1 MDGKPT
7 LSYHSQQILLE
18 PYEYLLQVP
27 GKDVR
32 GKLIDA
38 FNKWLQIPETE
49 LEQIKTMVSQLHNSS
64 LLIDDI
70 EDNSVL
76 RRGLPVAHKVYGVA
90 SAINCANYV
99 YFLALQQCAS
109 MKNVKASEVFLE
121 EMINLHHGQ
130 GFDIF
135 WRDHQICP
143 TEEEYKKMVLDKTGG
158 LFRLAVK
165 LMQAFSQDQRDYIPL
180 VNKLAYYF
188 QVRDDYINL
197 HSKDFHTPVY
207 G

>member
-7 LSYHSQQILLE
+7 LSYNSKEILLE

-32 GKLIDA
+32 GKLIDS
-38 FNKWLQIPETE
+38 FNKWLQISEEE
-49 LEQIKTMVSQLHNSS
+49 LNQIKTIVSMLHNAS
-64 LLIDDI
+64 LLVDDI

-90 SAINCANYV
+90 SAINSANYV
-99 YFLALQQCAS
+99 YFIALQKCAS
-109 MKNVKASEVFLE
+109 MNNPKASAIFLE
-121 EMINLHHGQ
+121 EMLNLHHGQ

-143 TEEEYKKMVLDKTGG
+143 TEEEYKRMVLDKTGG

-165 LMQAFSQDQRDYIPL
+165 LIQAFSKDERYIANTTL
-180 VNKLAYYF
+180 
-188 QVRDDYINL
+188 
-197 HSKDFHTPVY
+197 
-207 G
+207 